1 MVLLVRARISLA
13 KRQNLRETL
22 LFLLAGVLEIGGGYG
37 VWIYMKQD
45 NRSSAKYIMYAIL
58 GSIALVAY
66 GWSQTLQQIEFG
78 RLFAVYGGYF
88 ILLSL
93 LWGWAI
99 DGKQPDL
106 GDWVGTAIAFAGVL
120 IMLYWPRSSS

>member
-1 MVLLVRARISLA
+1 MTPMTMHPVV
-13 KRQNLRETL
+13 RETL

-45 NRSSAKYIMYAIL
+45 DRSSAKYIMYAIL

-99 DGKQPDL
+99 DGKQPDV

>member
-1 MVLLVRARISLA
+1 MHSVV
-13 KRQNLRETL
+13 KETL

-37 VWIYMKQD
+37 VWVYVKHD
-45 NRSSAKYIMYAIL
+45 DHSSIRHILYAIV

-66 GWSQTLQQIEFG
+66 GWAQTLQDIDFG

-93 LWGWAI
+93 LWGWAV
-99 DGKQPDL
+99 DGKRPDV
-106 GDWVGTAIAFAGVL
+106 GDWVGSIIAFVGVL
-120 IMLYWPRSSS
+120 VMLYWPRPPPPTAINTP

>member
-1 MVLLVRARISLA
+1 
-13 KRQNLRETL
+13 
-22 LFLLAGVLEIGGGYG
+22 
-37 VWIYMKQD
+37 MKQD
-45 NRSSAKYIMYAIL
+45 DRSSAKYIMYAIL